1 MALALASKRSNNY
14 LMSGFSP
21 RVKAVL
27 GPTNTGKTHLA
38 IERLL
43 GHSSGII
50 GFPLRLLARENYDR
64 MVLRKG
70 IKNVALITGEEKIVP
85 PGASY
90 FSCTVEA
97 MPLDR
102 RVEFIAVDEIQL
114 CADPDRG
121 HVFTDRLLHARGMV
135 ETMFL
140 GAETIRRLL
149 KRLVPEA
156 EIETRPRLSEL
167 SYAGPVKL
175 SKLPPRSAIVA
186 FSGAEVYAIAEAV
199 RRRRGGCAVV
209 MGRLSPRTRNAQVA
223 LYQDKEVDFL
233 VATDAIG
240 MGLNMDV
247 DHVAFAGLSKF
258 DGHRPRPLLAP
269 EVAQIA
275 GRAGRGMRNGTFGV
289 TAACPPL
296 PDELVKAVEAHAFE
310 PLEQLF
316 WRNSSLDFASVD
328 FLIQSLTA
336 AAPAPGLVK
345 GNDATDVETLAALS
359 ADSEIRALAQGRT
372 GTRLLWEAC
381 QIPDF
386 RKLAT
391 DQHAKLCARVFTHL
405 RRDSVLPASWI
416 GAEFEGLDKTDGD
429 IDTLMQRLADVRVW
443 AYITARAD
451 WMRDAA
457 PWANRAREIED
468 KISDTLHEKLMARFV
483 DRRAAHLTRRLEAL
497 EMPGA
502 DALLS
507 AVSARGIVLVEGHEV
522 GHIEGFNFFPDPAA
536 QGPEKK
542 FLLRAARRALGNE
555 MPRRILRA
563 ELAPDSCFSISN
575 QCILW
580 EGAEIAI
587 LRKGPTRLR
596 PAVEIRPSEFL
607 DGAARERLRLR
618 LAAFVA
624 TEINTRLAPLFRV
637 MADPKPQFRGLM
649 HRLAEAIG
657 VSPSEESPP
666 SWRAELKPLG
676 VQAGQ
681 FAVFLPALL
690 KPKAAGLRAMLLA
703 VWDQTGTPELPAAGL
718 VCITPPPGWNE
729 DLALRLGWLQA
740 GPVMLRLDIAEK
752 ITRELNYLIRRHP
765 VALPAALA
773 SRMSLKPEHL
783 PAVLNRLGFRIIP
796 AATLPPA
803 SFGPPAPPM
812 LARRKTIKPPARP
825 ATPAP
830 APLPDNP
837 FAALALLQRAAS

>member
-1 MALALASKRSNNY
+1 
-14 LMSGFSP
+14 MSGFSP

-38 IERLL
+38 ITRLL

-64 MVLRKG
+64 MVG
-70 IKNVALITGEEKIVP
+70 IKGAQNVALITGEEKIVP
-85 PGASY
+85 PGAKY

-102 RVEFIAVDEIQL
+102 RVEFLAVDEIQL

-149 KRLVPEA
+149 KRLVPDA

-175 SKLPPRSAIVA
+175 ARLPPRSAIVA

-258 DGHRPRPLLAP
+258 DGHRPRLLVAP

-275 GRAGRGMRNGTFGV
+275 GRAGRGMRDGTFGV
-289 TAACPPL
+289 TANCPPFT
-296 PDELVKAVEAHAFE
+296 DELVNAVESHALE
-310 PLEQLF
+310 PLEQLC
-316 WRNSSLDFASVD
+316 WRNADLDFGSVD
-328 FLIQSLTA
+328 TLLASLM
-336 AAPAPGLVK
+336 APPPRAGLVR
-345 GNDATDVETLAALS
+345 GQDAVDVLTLAALGQD
-359 ADSEIRALAQGRT
+359 AEIRRLAQGRNAM
-372 GTRLLWEAC
+372 RLLWDAC

-391 DQHAKLCARVFTHL
+391 DHHSRLCARVFTHL
-405 RRDSVLPASWI
+405 RTDGVLPVGWI
-416 GAEFEGLDKTDGD
+416 AAEFDNLDKTEGE

-457 PWANRAREIED
+457 QWANRARAIED
-468 KISDTLHEKLMARFV
+468 KISDTLHQKLMARFV
-483 DRRAAHLTRRLEAL
+483 DKRAAHLTRRLEAN
-497 EMPGA
+497 ETEE
-502 DALLS
+502 LLS
-507 AVSARGIVLVEGHEV
+507 VVTARGVVLVEGHEV
-522 GHIEGFNFFPDPAA
+522 GRVEGFTFHPDPATH
-536 QGPEKK
+536 GLEKK
-542 FLLRAARRALGNE
+542 LVLRAARRALTQE

-563 ELAPDSCFSISN
+563 ETAADGAFTLSP
-575 QCILW
+575 QQRILW
-580 EGAEIAI
+580 EGAAIAR
-587 LRKGPTRLR
+587 LRKGADVLR
-596 PAVEIRPSEFL
+596 PAVEILASEFL

-618 LAAFVA
+618 LSAFVA
-624 TEINTRLAPLFRV
+624 GQVELALAPLFAAMRAPAPV
-637 MADPKPQFRGLM
+637 LRGLL
-649 HRLAEAIG
+649 HRLGEAAGVLPAEA
-657 VSPSEESPP
+657 VPNEVKPL
-666 SWRAELKPLG
+666 LKPLG
-676 VQAGQ
+676 IEPGR
-681 FAVFLPALL
+681 FALYLPALL
-690 KPKAAGLRAMLLA
+690 KPKAAQMRALLVA
-703 VWDQTGTPELPAAGL
+703 LWRGKNTPELPAAGL
-718 VCITPPPGWNE
+718 VSCPAKAEWGEEFALGMGWV
-729 DLALRLGWLQA
+729 AA
-740 GPVMLRLDIAEK
+740 GPVLIRLDVAEK
-752 ITRELNYLIRRHP
+752 IAREMFYVVRKHP
-765 VALPAALA
+765 VPVPPGLA
-773 SRMSLKPEHL
+773 SRMSLKPENL
-783 PAVLNRLGFRIIP
+783 PAALNALGFRIIP
-796 AATLPPA
+796 AMALSA
-803 SFGPPAPPM
+803 EAYGPPAPPM
-812 LARRKTIKPPARP
+812 LARRKI
-825 ATPAP
+825 PAP
-830 APLPDNP
+830 AAVAVAPVVVKADNP
-837 FAALALLQRAAS
+837 FAALAGLKRA